1 MCIRDRNGSI
11 DHALGVGLVEQVH
24 KDLAL
29 LHGNAGIGSHR
40 IAVHE
45 LAVGGGDIDVY
56 KRQGQGVVVILA
68 ALGDLGLL
76 VSDGHIGTACL
87 MSSQQSVEVVVDGD
101 VGIAH
106 DHILLLQMCIRDR
119 C

>member
-1 MCIRDRNGSI
+1 MVNPANLTIKKSLCAPSQREGVQKLSVSVENFQFRFPRFFSACSVHHVDVHLNGSI

-45 LAVGGGDIDVY
+45 LAVGP
-56 KRQGQGVVVILA
+56 
-68 ALGDLGLL
+68 
-76 VSDGHIGTACL
+76 VSGETGAP
-87 MSSQQSVEVVVDGD
+87 
-101 VGIAH
+101 AP
-106 DHILLLQMCIRDR
+106 
-119 C
+119 